1 MQVKGVAS
9 VTRREMRAY
18 TCRDTNREVVLV
30 VHACFM
36 TRQLLELP
44 YLFMYLQS
52 EWQRFSSS
60 QGECKTPNFEESLKA
75 NGL

>member
-1 MQVKGVAS
+1 MQAKGVAS

-18 TCRDTNREVVLV
+18 TCRDTNRELVLD

-44 YLFMYLQS
+44 IRSCIYGPSGRGF
-52 EWQRFSSS
+52 R
-60 QGECKTPNFEESLKA
+60 
-75 NGL
+75 

>member
-1 MQVKGVAS
+1 MQAKGVAS

-18 TCRDTNREVVLV
+18 TYRDTNRELVLD

-44 YLFMYLQS
+44 IHSCIYGPSGRGF
-52 EWQRFSSS
+52 R
-60 QGECKTPNFEESLKA
+60 
-75 NGL
+75 